1 MIPVEAKAL
10 DCSQTDGAFGLVL
23 KDGERVRA
31 RSVVIASGARY
42 RRPVIEN
49 LGALEGHGVWYWAS
63 PIEARV
69 CKGQEAI
76 VVGGGNS
83 AGQAAVFL
91 AGHATRVRMMIR
103 GGELADSMS
112 RYLIDQ
118 IAAAPNI
125 ELMTHTEIIALA
137 GVPRAGLEQVRWRD
151 RRSGTETIG
160 EVRNVFLFT
169 GAEPATQWL
178 TGCGVKLD
186 SGGFVVTGVQ
196 RSRGQ
201 PVAPLESTVAGAF
214 AVGDVRS
221 GSVKRVGA
229 AIGEGA
235 QVVPLLHAFLVRSKR
250 PRRAKTSRTKR
261 TAEG

>member
-1 MIPVEAKAL
+1 
-10 DCSQTDGAFGLVL
+10 
-23 KDGERVRA
+23 
-31 RSVVIASGARY
+31 
-42 RRPVIEN
+42 
-49 LGALEGHGVWYWAS
+49 
-63 PIEARV
+63 
-69 CKGQEAI
+69 
-76 VVGGGNS
+76 
-83 AGQAAVFL
+83 
-91 AGHATRVRMMIR
+91 
-103 GGELADSMS
+103 
-112 RYLIDQ
+112 
-118 IAAAPNI
+118 
-125 ELMTHTEIIALA
+125 
-137 GVPRAGLEQVRWRD
+137 
-151 RRSGTETIG
+151 
-160 EVRNVFLFT
+160 VFLFT

-235 QVVPLLHAFLVRSKR
+235 QVVPLLHAFLERSKR

-261 TAEG
+261 TAAG